1 MLSGGKTPRPVYEV
15 LGNEGSAWGVDWS
28 KVSFYYADERCV
40 PPNHP
45 ESNYLMTMESLLG
58 RIAISPSQIERMRAE
73 DPDLPRAAGEYDRK
87 LPERLD
93 IILLGMG
100 KDGHTASLF
109 PGSPALDEEGRRVV
123 LVEGPK
129 PPLCRLTI
137 TPPVIMK
144 ARSLVVMVTGPG
156 KSAMTARALEGPYSP
171 EKVPVQLA
179 LDGIWILDREAAS
192 LLEGLKRE

>member
-1 MLSGGKTPRPVYEV
+1 MRDAVKGLDSEDRTKRPRHSRILVAGPGASFAALAAETIATEISRAIKARRGCALMLSGGKTPRPVYEV

-93 IILLGMG
+93 IIQI
-100 KDGHTASLF
+100 
-109 PGSPALDEEGRRVV
+109 GRAHV
-123 LVEGPK
+123 
-129 PPLCRLTI
+129 
-137 TPPVIMK
+137 
-144 ARSLVVMVTGPG
+144 
-156 KSAMTARALEGPYSP
+156 
-171 EKVPVQLA
+171 
-179 LDGIWILDREAAS
+179 
-192 LLEGLKRE
+192 